1 MATWDWSSIAVRR
14 EIGTFLAGYRG
25 DSGWV
30 STLFEIDTRTGEGK
44 AIDQGTKFTQ
54 EWIVDADGRAVA
66 RSEWKP
72 RFAEYQI
79 LAKRNGGWKAIY
91 DRKRS
96 GPLALH
102 GLTADATAV
111 VATGANE
118 AARSVL
124 WAIAL
129 DGSGAR
135 VLFEDPIHDVAWV
148 VHDRFT
154 NAPIGVWLGGPEQG
168 FRWFDKEAQARFE
181 RVARAFKNRS
191 VHVYGRSQDGKRVL
205 ARVDSPSHP
214 AIYYLVDFTT
224 HNADIVGHE
233 YPALTDVALGEVRS
247 MTFKARDGTAI
258 PAYLTL
264 PPGTSPKSLP
274 LVVLPHGGPESRD
287 NYAFDWWA
295 QFLATRG
302 YAVLQPQFRGSIG
315 FGDAFRLAG
324 RRQWGGLMQDD
335 VTDGVR
341 AMIEEQ
347 IADARRV
354 CIVGASYGGYAA
366 LAGAAFTPELYK
378 CAVSVNGVS
387 DLPEMLEGVRARSGA
402 ESDPVAYWRDTVG
415 SAFDKNVIER
425 SPARAADRIQVPIL
439 LMHGMDDSVV
449 PIAQS
454 EAMARALGKL
464 NRKFSFIRL
473 SGEDHWLS
481 RGETRLKVLTE
492 IEKFL
497 AENL

>member
-1 MATWDWSSIAVRR
+1 M
-14 EIGTFLAGYRG
+14 
-25 DSGWV
+25 
-30 STLFEIDTRTGEGK
+30 
-44 AIDQGTKFTQ
+44 
-54 EWIVDADGRAVA
+54 
-66 RSEWKP
+66 
-72 RFAEYQI
+72 
-79 LAKRNGGWKAIY
+79 
-91 DRKRS
+91 
-96 GPLALH
+96 
-102 GLTADATAV
+102 
-111 VATGANE
+111 
-118 AARSVL
+118 
-124 WAIAL
+124 
-129 DGSGAR
+129 
-135 VLFEDPIHDVAWV
+135 
-148 VHDRFT
+148 
-154 NAPIGVWLGGPEQG
+154 
-168 FRWFDKEAQARFE
+168 
-181 RVARAFKNRS
+181 
-191 VHVYGRSQDGKRVL
+191 
-205 ARVDSPSHP
+205 P
-214 AIYYLVDFTT
+214 AC
-224 HNADIVGHE
+224 
-233 YPALTDVALGEVRS
+233 
-247 MTFKARDGTAI
+247 
-258 PAYLTL
+258 
-264 PPGTSPKSLP
+264 PKSLP